1 VEWMKGLFYKDYK
14 LILAGRSNFNLI
26 FLAVICSVFA
36 GADADPYS
44 GYYGICLVTVLASVG
59 VRNYDVCDNGL
70 AYLFTL
76 PISRRGYVRESY
88 LFSLVSAGVTFIA
101 WSIFNGM
108 LNIVFQADHS
118 SLISFIGMSWD
129 FFKLHLIM
137 IAFLIP
143 FYLFLGGKKSS
154 QYILIV
160 VSVILIFVIYTGSMP
175 LYGWLEKGIRLLKVF
190 PVTVLLMAGSYLISV
205 MIMERKDF

>member
-1 VEWMKGLFYKDYK
+1 MKGLFYKDYK

-44 GYYGICLVTVLASVG
+44 G
-59 VRNYDVCDNGL
+59 
-70 AYLFTL
+70 
-76 PISRRGYVRESY
+76 
-88 LFSLVSAGVTFIA
+88 TFIA